1 MHIFTKVCL
10 IKKNVDIKLPT
21 HTNPDDVIHF
31 NMWNLDLQQKLNFI
45 FFGYVFLY
53 ELVSKTGALGMLNF
67 VEFDL
72 TVDKYCFTVYSSK
85 SKLLINFWFFFT
97 GYTFMAELWLSALW
111 FPKRLSTFSLSSLF
125 WFVGHI
131 RKGYEFFF
139 NCGTRNTY

>member
-10 IKKNVDIKLPT
+10 MKKNVDVKLPT
-21 HTNPDDVIHF
+21 HTNPDDAIHF
-31 NMWNLDLQQKLNFI
+31 NIWNLDMQQKLNFI

-85 SKLLINFWFFFT
+85 SKLLINFWFFFHWLYIYGWALT
-97 GYTFMAELWLSALW
+97 LSLMVSKKIIYLFLIKPILVCWTYSERLWVFLQLW
-111 FPKRLSTFSLSSLF
+111 
-125 WFVGHI
+125 HA
-131 RKGYEFFF
+131 
-139 NCGTRNTY
+139 